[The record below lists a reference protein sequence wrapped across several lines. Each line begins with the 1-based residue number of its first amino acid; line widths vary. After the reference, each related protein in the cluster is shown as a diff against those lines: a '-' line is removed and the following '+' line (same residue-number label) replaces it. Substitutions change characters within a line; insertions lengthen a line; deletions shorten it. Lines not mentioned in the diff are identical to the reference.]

1 MKTLSLCVLLCLAV
15 AGEQAAARQAPAPAD
30 ASMTAEKWR
39 EDLRFMA
46 AEMRARHKNLFHAT
60 TRDEFEAAVKK
71 LHERIPTLARHEIV
85 VELMRLV
92 ASVGDGHTH
101 MGLGQ
106 DPKLAFR
113 RYPVRLYFFRDG
125 LFVRGA
131 APEHARLAGARV
143 LKIGNATA
151 DEAYRAVLA
160 VTPRDNEMGARM
172 VAPFLLVT
180 PEVLHALRLVED
192 MERAR
197 FVFEVEG
204 KPVEVEL
211 RPGAQESRIVWGVP
225 PGWTDAR
232 AADSPAPLWMKAP
245 DNLFWFEHLK
255 DERALY
261 VQYNGV
267 ANKPDETV
275 ADFFRRVYAFA
286 EANPVERLIIDV
298 RNNGGGNNFLN
309 RPIIVETIKSAKIN
323 RRGHLFVITGRQT
336 FSAAQNF
343 VNEMEKYTNA
353 IFVGEPTG
361 ARPNH
366 YGDAARI
373 VLPHSGLTVRA
384 STLWWQDVDPRDS
397 RPWTPPQISAALT
410 SADYRANRDPAL
422 QAALTY
428 AETKTLSETLLDAL
442 TNGGTEAAL
451 KLYRAYRA
459 DPAHEY
465 LSTEGEI
472 NTLGYRLLQTEAD
485 RAGHRNLQAQRRRL
499 PALGERLRQ
508 PRRRLRSRR
517 AEGTRHQVLRTGA
530 RRAPPGHQRRGAQE
544 RHPRRHPRK
553 AAPAQRARS
562 KRSRR

>member
-1 MKTLSLCVLLCLAV
+1 MKTLSSCVLLCLAL
-15 AGEQAAARQAPAPAD
+15 AGEQAAARQAPAQAD
-30 ASMTAEKWR
+30 AAMTAEKWR

-60 TRDEFEAAVKK
+60 TRDEFEAAVNK

-101 MGLGQ
+101 MGMGQ
-106 DPKLAFR
+106 DPKLGFR

-160 VTPRDNEMGARM
+160 VTPRDNEMGART
-172 VAPFLLVT
+172 VTPFLLVT
-180 PEVLHALRLVED
+180 PEILHALRLVED

-211 RPGAQESRIVWGVP
+211 RPGAQESQAAWGVP

-286 EANPVERLIIDV
+286 EANAVERLVIDV

-309 RPIIVETIKSAKIN
+309 RPIVVETIKSAKLN

-422 QAALTY
+422 RAALTHS
-428 AETKTLSETLLDAL
+428 ETKSLSETLLDAL
-442 TNGGTEAAL
+442 ANGGTEDAL

-472 NTLGYRLLQTEAD
+472 NTLGYRLLELKRVEQAIEIFKLNVADYPRSANVYDSLADAYEAAGQKELAIKSSEQVLATLPQD
-485 RAGHRNLQAQRRRL
+485 TSDEGRKNGIRAGTL
-499 PALGERLRQ
+499 ERLR
-508 PRRRLRSRR
+508 RLK
-517 AEGTRHQVLRTGA
+517 GTKQ
-530 RRAPPGHQRRGAQE
+530 
-544 RHPRRHPRK
+544 
-553 AAPAQRARS
+553 
-562 KRSRR
+562 

>member
-1 MKTLSLCVLLCLAV
+1 
-15 AGEQAAARQAPAPAD
+15 
-30 ASMTAEKWR
+30 MTAEKWR

-60 TRDEFEAAVKK
+60 TREGFEAAVNR
-71 LHERIPTLARHEIV
+71 LYDRIPSLARHEIL
-85 VELMRLV
+85 VEMMRLV

-101 MGLGQ
+101 MGMGQ
-106 DPKLAFR
+106 DPRLGFR

-125 LFVRGA
+125 LYVRGA
-131 APEHARLAGARV
+131 APEHARLAGARL
-143 LKIGNATA
+143 LKVGGATA
-151 DEAYRAVLA
+151 EDAYRAVREI
-160 VTPRDNEMGARM
+160 TPRDNEMGARLY
-172 VAPFLLVT
+172 APFLMVT

-211 RPGAQESRIVWGVP
+211 RPGAAESHVVRGVP
-225 PGWTDAR
+225 PGWVDAR
-232 AADSPAPLWMKAP
+232 AADAPAPLWTKAP
-245 DNLFWFEHLK
+245 DDLFWFEHLR
-255 DERALY
+255 DERAVY

-286 EANPVERLIIDV
+286 EANPVERLVIDV

-309 RPIIVETIKSAKIN
+309 RAIIIETIRSSKIN
-323 RRGHLFVITGRQT
+323 RRGRLFVITGRQT

-353 IFVGEPTG
+353 LFVGEPTG

-384 STLWWQDVDPRDS
+384 STLWWQDADPRDT
-397 RPWTPPQISAALT
+397 RPWTPPQVAAELT
-410 SADYRANRDPAL
+410 AADYRAGRDPAL
-422 QAALTY
+422 RAALTY
-428 AETKTLSETLLDAL
+428 SEAKSLSESLLDAL
-442 TNGGTEAAL
+442 TGGDTEAAR

-459 DPAHEY
+459 DPAHAY

-472 NTLGYRLLQTEAD
+472 NTLGYRLLQMKRVEQAIEIFKLNVADYPRSANVYDSLADAYEAAGRKELAIKASEQVLATLPQD
-485 RAGHRNLQAQRRRL
+485 PSDVGRKNGIRAG
-499 PALGERLRQ
+499 ALERLR
-508 PRRRLRSRR
+508 RLK
-517 AEGTRHQVLRTGA
+517 GTQ
-530 RRAPPGHQRRGAQE
+530 
-544 RHPRRHPRK
+544 
-553 AAPAQRARS
+553 
-562 KRSRR
+562 

>member
-1 MKTLSLCVLLCLAV
+1 
-15 AGEQAAARQAPAPAD
+15 
-30 ASMTAEKWR
+30 MTAEKWR

-60 TRDEFEAAVKK
+60 TRDEFEAAVNK

-101 MGLGQ
+101 MGMGQ
-106 DPKLAFR
+106 DPKLGFR

-160 VTPRDNEMGARM
+160 VTPRDNEMGART
-172 VAPFLLVT
+172 VTPFLLVT
-180 PEVLHALRLVED
+180 PEILHALRLVED

-197 FVFEVEG
+197 FVFEVG
-204 KPVEVEL
+204 DKPVEVEL
-211 RPGAQESRIVWGVP
+211 RPGAQESQAAWGVP

-286 EANPVERLIIDV
+286 EANAVERLVIDV

-309 RPIIVETIKSAKIN
+309 RPIVVETIKSAKLN

-422 QAALTY
+422 RAALTHS
-428 AETKTLSETLLDAL
+428 ETKSLSETLLDAL
-442 TNGGTEAAL
+442 ANGGTEDAL

-472 NTLGYRLLQTEAD
+472 NTLGYRLLELKRVEQAIEIFKLNVADYPRSANVYDSLADAYEAAGQKELAIKSSEQVLATLPQD
-485 RAGHRNLQAQRRRL
+485 TSDEGRKNGIRAGTL
-499 PALGERLRQ
+499 ERLR
-508 PRRRLRSRR
+508 RLK
-517 AEGTRHQVLRTGA
+517 GTKQ
-530 RRAPPGHQRRGAQE
+530 
-544 RHPRRHPRK
+544 
-553 AAPAQRARS
+553 
-562 KRSRR
+562 